1 MTFKDLLVEIGDS
14 AKPLHM
20 SGLYALSNLSK
31 ADLATLRA
39 IWPGIAV
46 ERRRKIVQNLAEIGE
61 ESVEV
66 DFSDALRTMLDD
78 PDAEVRAAAVDGLW
92 ECEDVALIK
101 PFIALLQ
108 KDPAEQVRARAAIA
122 LGQYMY
128 WAELDE
134 LSPAKAAQVKQA
146 LLAAHRHPAE
156 TLEVR
161 RRALEALSALTD
173 PEIHDLIAAAY
184 QHPEEKMR
192 VSAIFAMG
200 RSAHTRWRSTVIKE
214 LDNPSPALRFEAA
227 KAAGELEA
235 KKAVPR
241 LIELLADSDREIQQA
256 AAWSL
261 GQIGGKQA
269 KEALQRAA
277 QGEDE
282 VLREAAK
289 DALEELAFWENP
301 LGVFDELAGGLE
313 ELTGG
318 DLEEEDTDE
327 E

>member
-1 MTFKDLLVEIGDS
+1 
-14 AKPLHM
+14 M
-20 SGLYALSNLSK
+20 SSLYALSNLSK

-39 IWPGIAV
+39 IWPDIAV
-46 ERRRKIVQNLAEIGE
+46 ERRRQIVQNLVEIGE
-61 ESVEV
+61 ESVDV
-66 DFSDALRTMLDD
+66 DFSDALRALLDD
-78 PDAEVRAAAVDGLW
+78 ADAAVRAAAVDGLW
-92 ECEDVALIK
+92 ECEDVLLIK

-108 KDPAEQVRARAAIA
+108 SDPAELVRAKAAIA
-122 LGQYMY
+122 LGRYMY
-128 WAELDE
+128 LAELEE
-134 LSPAKAAQVKQA
+134 LSTTKATQVKQA
-146 LLAAHRHPAE
+146 LLAAHRSPTE

-173 PEIHDLIAAAY
+173 PEVHDLIAVAY
-184 QHPEEKMR
+184 RHPEEQMR

-200 RSAHTRWRSTVIKE
+200 HSGNTRWRSTVLKE
-214 LDNPSPALRFEAA
+214 LDNPVPAIRFEAV

-269 KEALQRAA
+269 KEALRRVA
-277 QGEDE
+277 QGKDE
-282 VLREAAK
+282 VLREAAEA
-289 DALEELAFWENP
+289 ALEELAFWENP
-301 LGVFDELAGGLE
+301 MGAFDYLVGGAE
-313 ELTGG
+313 MA
-318 DLEEEDTDE
+318 DSDWEEEDLDE

>member
-1 MTFKDLLVEIGDS
+1 MTFKDLLAEIGDS
-14 AKPLHM
+14 AKPLHL
-20 SGLYALSNLSK
+20 SSLYALSNLGK

-39 IWPGIAV
+39 VWPGIAV
-46 ERRRKIVQNLAEIGE
+46 ERRRKIVQDLVEIGE

-66 DFSDALRTMLDD
+66 DFSDALRTLLDD
-78 PDAEVRAAAVDGLW
+78 ADAEVRAAAVDGLW
-92 ECEDVALIK
+92 ECEDVTLIK
-101 PFIALLQ
+101 IFIALLQ
-108 KDPAEQVRARAAIA
+108 NDPAELVRARAATA
-122 LGQYMY
+122 LGRYMY
-128 WAELDE
+128 LAELEE
-134 LSPAKAAQVKQA
+134 LSTTKATQVKQA
-146 LLAAHRHPAE
+146 LLAAHRHPGE

-173 PEIHDLIAAAY
+173 PEIHDLTAAAY

-192 VSAIFAMG
+192 VSAVFAMG
-200 RSAHTRWRSTVIKE
+200 HSGHTRWRSTVLKE
-214 LDNPSPALRFEAA
+214 LDNPSPAIRFEAA

-269 KEALQRAA
+269 KEALRRVAK
-277 QGEDE
+277 GKDE
-282 VLREAAK
+282 VLREAAGA
-289 DALEELAFWENP
+289 ALEELAFWENP
-301 LGVFDELAGGLE
+301 LGAFD
-313 ELTGG
+313 
-318 DLEEEDTDE
+318 DLVGEEETTDSDMEDEDLDE

>member
-1 MTFKDLLVEIGDS
+1 MTFKELLAEIGDS
-14 AKPLHM
+14 TKPLHL
-20 SGLYALSNLSK
+20 SGLYGLSSLSK

-39 IWPGIAV
+39 IWPEIAV
-46 ERRRKIVQNLAEIGE
+46 ERRRQIVQNLVEIGE

-66 DFSDALRTMLDD
+66 DFSDALRILLDD
-78 PDAEVRAAAVDGLW
+78 ADAEVRATAVDGLW
-92 ECEDVALIK
+92 ECEDVLLIK

-108 KDPAEQVRARAAIA
+108 NDPAELVRARAAIA
-122 LGQYMY
+122 LGRYMY
-128 WAELDE
+128 LAELEE
-134 LSPAKAAQVKQA
+134 LSTAKAAQVKQA
-146 LLAAHRHPAE
+146 LLAAHRSPTE

-173 PEIHDLIAAAY
+173 PEVHDLIAAAY

-192 VSAIFAMG
+192 VSAVFAMG
-200 RSAHTRWRSTVIKE
+200 HSGHTPWRSTVLKE
-214 LDNPSPALRFEAA
+214 LDNPIPAIRFEAA

-269 KEALQRAA
+269 KEALRLAA
-277 QGEDE
+277 KGKDE
-282 VLREAAK
+282 VLREAAEA
-289 DALEELAFWENP
+289 ALEELAFWANP
-301 LGVFDELAGGLE
+301 LGAFDYRVGGE
-313 ELTGG
+313 ETVDS
-318 DLEEEDTDE
+318 DLEDEDLDE